1 MWIGGSAGL
10 TVGLAH
16 RRLSIIDLSTAGH
29 QPMTNEDGSMW
40 LTYNGEVYN
49 HADLRAELEPAGHTY
64 RSHTDSETIIHAFE
78 EWGDRGVE
86 HFRGMFAFAFWDQ
99 ARGGSSS
106 FAIGSASSRCTT
118 PTSRR
123 ARLRV

>member
-1 MWIGGSAGL
+1 MADTIRHRGPDDSGVWIGGSAGL

-49 HADLRAELEPAGHTY
+49 HADLRAELEPAAIRTTVILTAK
-64 RSHTDSETIIHAFE
+64 RSS
-78 EWGDRGVE
+78 
-86 HFRGMFAFAFWDQ
+86 
-99 ARGGSSS
+99 
-106 FAIGSASSRCTT
+106 T
-118 PTSRR
+118 PSKSGRPGR
-123 ARLRV
+123 